1 MIEFDCPQCHH
12 HITAPDQ
19 DAGKNDVC
27 PRCESAVTIPAPQ
40 PATAQ
45 DDAETAAAPA
55 MNPDASAATNPAT
68 PGEARIPC
76 PDCGEMIAAR
86 AKKCR
91 FCGKTI
97 ETAPEVAP
105 GRVPCPVCGEMIVA
119 TAKKCRFCGEVLD
132 APSPGRLPATA
143 PRHDEYAKDAFRPDD
158 YRPRTHDVRPS
169 RPASGVKGMELDKG
183 IWDYLCDFWWFKY
196 HDFDGRATRR
206 EFWLDQLHQ
215 FLSFVVLSPAYP
227 VWFLVTLVPTLA
239 LVWRR
244 SHDIGKSGAYGM
256 KVSLIPVAFVFIIAL
271 LGGGFVV
278 LIILGPLLWRWVGVN
293 ILGFMRGMV
302 GPNEYGPDPY
312 DDEYDGA

>member
-19 DAGKNDVC
+19 DAGKDDAC

-40 PATAQ
+40 LAAAQ
-45 DDAETAAAPA
+45 DDSKTAAAPA

-97 ETAPEVAP
+97 ETAPEVAT

-119 TAKKCRFCGEVLD
+119 TAKKCRFCGEVLSAAS
-132 APSPGRLPATA
+132 APA
-143 PRHDEYAKDAFRPDD
+143 PRGDGGGVAAS
-158 YRPRTHDVRPS
+158 S
-169 RPASGVKGMELDKG
+169 RPAGSARRSPSRRGNAELAKG
-183 IWDYLCDFWWFKY
+183 IWDYLCDFWWYKY

-215 FLSFVVLSPAYP
+215 FLSFIVLSPAYP

-244 SHDIGKSGAYGM
+244 SHDIGKPGSYGM
-256 KVSLIPVAFVFIIAL
+256 KVSLIPIAVLLAIIMLIVLYDSARGRHNDFAVVVFVLVI
-271 LGGGFVV
+271 V
-278 LIILGPLLWRWVGVN
+278 GPLVWRWFGVN
-293 ILGFMRGMV
+293 ILGFVRGTD

-312 DDEYDGA
+312 DED